1 VTSKLSAL
9 KQHCKNVGRDYN
21 SIFKTGL
28 ARVIIGKNEFHVREK
43 IKKWVSQMP
52 TVGATGVTTLEDRL
66 KRFVIGTPD
75 LCAETFGKIFASGL
89 DYIVVNLPD
98 SHDLETIKLF
108 GEGVLLKSH

>member
-1 VTSKLSAL
+1 MTSKLSAL